1 MTDLHHRTVETNG
14 IRMHFA
20 EAGSGPLVVLCH
32 GFPEL
37 SHSWRHQLPAL
48 AAAGYHAVA
57 PDMRG
62 YGGTSRPDAVDEYD
76 ILHLTGDVLGLMDA
90 LGEQRAVLVGHDWG
104 APVVWNLALRAPERV
119 RAVVGMSVPYTPR
132 SEHPPT
138 QIWRRMFED
147 SWFYILYF
155 QEPGVADADLGRDP
169 ATTLR
174 RLFCAV
180 SGELPASS
188 LSVLTGPRD
197 GRGMVERLPEPERLP
212 DWLSQA
218 ELDHYAATFASTGFT
233 GGLNWYRNFDRNWEL
248 TPELAGAKVEV
259 PALFVAGGGD
269 PVLRM
274 ASPDSMREQVTDLR
288 DVVVVPGAG
297 HWVQQERPDA
307 VNAALLEFLA
317 GL

>member
-1 MTDLHHRTVETNG
+1 VAAERTIRTNG
-14 IRMHFA
+14 VDLRVV

-62 YGGTSRPDAVDEYD
+62 YGGSTRPEAIDACD

-90 LGEQRAVLVGHDWG
+90 MGEERAVLVGHDWG
-104 APVVWNLALRAPERV
+104 APVVWNLALRAPHRV
-119 RAVVGMSVPYTPR
+119 RGVAGMSVPYTPR

-138 QIWRRMFED
+138 RIWKRLFAD
-147 SWFYILYF
+147 NWFYILYF
-155 QEPGVADADLGRDP
+155 QEPGIADADLGRD
-169 ATTLR
+169 ASTTLR
-174 RLFCAV
+174 RLICAV
-180 SGELPASS
+180 SGTPSAES
-188 LSVLTGPRD
+188 LALLSGPRD
-197 GRGMVERLPEPERLP
+197 GRGMVDRLPEPAGLP
-212 DWLSQA
+212 AWLSQTD
-218 ELDHYAATFASTGFT
+218 LDHYASVFARTGFT

-248 TPELAGAKVEV
+248 TPELAGARVEV
-259 PALFVAGGGD
+259 PALFVAGAGD
-269 PVLRM
+269 PVLAM
-274 ASPDSMREQVTDLR
+274 ASLDPMRERVTDLR
-288 DVVVVPGAG
+288 GVVLVPGAG
-297 HWVQQERPDA
+297 HWVQQEAPEA